1 MGKKDTAIKTWL
13 GDKARFADLFNGTV
27 FQGEQIIDPAVLE
40 VENNEE
46 QELLN
51 DKDGKIMNVERNRD
65 IVMKWKNSI
74 NFVIL
79 ACENQDKIHYA
90 MPVRTMIYDGLSY
103 AGQIRQLSRHSKL
116 EYAEEFLSGMKKD
129 DKLHPIVTIVLY
141 YGEKEWDGSTNLHE
155 LLESSQDPKVR
166 DIVKQV
172 VPNYHINLLEVNK
185 MKDTCQFKTDLQ
197 VVLGMLKYRKDKKKI
212 KQYID
217 ENESYFKQID
227 IDTYN
232 VLRVFLNAEKQ
243 LTKIQKREEVN
254 MCEALQG
261 IYDDGKLEGEQKGR
275 TDLLIELVVD
285 GIMSI
290 TDAAKKALA
299 TEEEFKEIMHKAGY

>member
-1 MGKKDTAIKTWL
+1 MGKKDTAIKVWL

-40 VENNEE
+40 AEDKET
-46 QELLN
+46 QKLIN
-51 DKDGKIMNVERNRD
+51 DKDGKLMNIERNRD
-65 IVMKWKNSI
+65 LVMRWNKSV

-79 ACENQDKIHYA
+79 ACESQDKIHYA

-103 AGQIRQLSRHSKL
+103 VEQIRQLSKDKHFES
-116 EYAEEFLSGMKKD
+116 ADEFLSGIKKE
-129 DKLHPIVTIVLY
+129 DKLHPVITIVLY
-141 YGEKEWDGSTNLHE
+141 YGENEWDGSTDLYE
-155 LLESSQDPKVR
+155 LLEDSSDPHIR
-166 DIVKQV
+166 DVLRKY

-185 MKDTCQFKTDLQ
+185 LENMSLFKTDLQ

-217 ENESYFKQID
+217 ENERYFKQID

-243 LTKIQKREEVN
+243 LAKIQSQEEVN

-261 IYDDGKLEGEQKGR
+261 IYDDGKLEGEQKGISVMVA
-275 TDLLIELVVD
+275 TLKQLGQSNEFIIKT
-285 GIMSI
+285 IM
-290 TDAAKKALA
+290 DNFDV
-299 TEEEFKEIMHKAGY
+299 TESEVEEYVK